1 MRAIEAY
8 LRQFSAGAAARILR
22 DIVSRTD
29 QISLFPE
36 SGRVV
41 PEVGQ
46 REVREVFHGDYRI
59 IYGIRSNN
67 VRILRVLHG
76 ASEFPVLED

>member
-1 MRAIEAY
+1 MRAIDAY
-8 LRQFSAGAAARILR
+8 LRQFSSGAPARILR
-22 DIVSRTD
+22 DIASRTD

-41 PEVGQ
+41 PELGQ
-46 REVREVFHGDYRI
+46 HEVREVFHGDYRI
-59 IYGIRSNN
+59 IYGVRNNN

-76 ASEFPVLED
+76 ASEFPGLEH